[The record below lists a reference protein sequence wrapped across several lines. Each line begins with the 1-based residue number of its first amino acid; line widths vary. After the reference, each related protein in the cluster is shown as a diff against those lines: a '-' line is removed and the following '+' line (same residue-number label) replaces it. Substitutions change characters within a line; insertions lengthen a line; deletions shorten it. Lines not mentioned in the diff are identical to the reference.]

1 MRKEGFTLI
10 ELIIVIVILG
20 ILAAVAV
27 PKFAG
32 FTKEAKRSA
41 VKGFAGSLRAAM
53 HIAHGRWLILDNVSR
68 DNVTMD
74 GNTVYMCYKDGINTS
89 GTNCKNDALAGY
101 PEPTTRGIGAAVS
114 YDNNTFIPTQGNYE
128 ITFHYKGFPNDS
140 DGCYVK
146 YDYSQSGKGPVVID
160 NYTGC
165 E

>member
-1 MRKEGFTLI
+1 MSKKGFTLI
-10 ELIIVIVILG
+10 ELVIVIVILG

-32 FTKEAKRSA
+32 FTKEAKISA

-74 GNTVYMCYKDGINTS
+74 GSTVYLCVDNT
-89 GTNCKNDALAGY
+89 TNNNCKKGVLSGY
-101 PEPTTRGIGAAVS
+101 PAPSKYGIGAAVS
-114 YDNNTFIPTQGNYE
+114 YDNKTFIPPTSESGNV
-128 ITFHYKGFPNDS
+128 ITFHYKGFPNDT

-146 YDYSQSGKGPVVID
+146 YDYSSPNKGPIVTD
-160 NYTGC
+160 NTTGC
-165 E
+165 K

>member
-32 FTKEAKRSA
+32 FTKKAKISA

-74 GNTVYMCYKDGINTS
+74 GSTVYLCVDNQTDH
-89 GTNCKNDALAGY
+89 NCAENVLSGY
-101 PEPTTRGIGAAVS
+101 PAPNADGIGAAVS
-114 YDNNTFIPTQGNYE
+114 YDNKTFIPDNNTTGI
-128 ITFHYKGFPNDS
+128 ITFHYKGFPNDN

-146 YDYSQSGKGPVVID
+146 YDYSHSNKGPEVID
-160 NYTGC
+160 NTTGC
-165 E
+165 K